1 MTEQESEPQVSW
13 KVVERDAAVVTADGT
28 EVARVV
34 EVAGDFDL
42 DIFSGLVV
50 RSGALGTKRLL
61 PADRVVAIWRRRVQ
75 VDLTGGEIEALPS
88 YEPSVVERITPAE
101 GGLLERLRRRLGG

>member
-1 MTEQESEPQVSW
+1 M
-13 KVVERDAAVVTADGT
+13 VVERDAAVVTADGT

-50 RSGALGTKRLL
+50 RSGALATKRLL

-75 VDLTGGEIEALPS
+75 VDLTGGEIEALPP
-88 YEPSVVERITPAE
+88 YEPSVVERITPSE
-101 GGLLERLRRRLGG
+101 GLLERLRRRLGR

>member
-1 MTEQESEPQVSW
+1 VSEQGESQVSW

-34 EVAGDFDL
+34 EVAGDVDL

-50 RSGALGTKRLL
+50 KSGALGTKRNL

-75 VDLTGGEIEALPS
+75 VDLTGEEIEALPP

>member
-1 MTEQESEPQVSW
+1 VSERESEPQVSW
-13 KVVERDAAVVTADGT
+13 MVVERDAAVVTADGT

-42 DIFSGLVV
+42 DIFSGVVV
-50 RSGALGTKRLL
+50 RSGPLGTKRLL
-61 PADRVVAIWRRRVQ
+61 PADRVVAIWRRRVE
-75 VDLTGGEIEALPS
+75 VDLTGTEIESLPP
-88 YEPSVVERITPAE
+88 YEPPVVERITPEE

>member
-1 MTEQESEPQVSW
+1 VSERESEPQVSW
-13 KVVERDAAVVTADGT
+13 MVVERDAAVVTADGR

-50 RSGALGTKRLL
+50 RSGARGTKRLL
-61 PADRVVAIWRRRVQ
+61 PADRVVAIWRRRVE
-75 VDLTGGEIEALPS
+75 VDLTGTEIESLPP
-88 YEPSVVERITPAE
+88 YEPPVVERITPEE

>member
-1 MTEQESEPQVSW
+1 MSERESEPQVSW
-13 KVVERDAAVVTADGT
+13 MVVERDAAVVTADGT

-50 RSGALGTKRLL
+50 RSGPLGTKRLL
-61 PADRVVAIWRRRVQ
+61 PADRVVAIWRRRVE
-75 VDLTGGEIEALPS
+75 VDLTGTEIESLPP
-88 YEPSVVERITPAE
+88 YEPPVVERITPEE

>member
-1 MTEQESEPQVSW
+1 MSERVSEPQVSW
-13 KVVERDAAVVTADGT
+13 KVVERDAAVVTADGK

-75 VDLTGGEIEALPS
+75 VDLTGKELEALPA